1 MFIYD
6 NKFPTQELRIKGKN
20 FIQKNHTIKN
30 MLMEVEEWNETA
42 SFDFA
47 MNNFLNNF
55 PADEA
60 GVVREVLANVAERIF
75 SDLNEG
81 DFYDESEFAVGKKP
95 VKPSD
100 TNNAS
105 S

>member
-1 MFIYD
+1 
-6 NKFPTQELRIKGKN
+6 
-20 FIQKNHTIKN
+20 
-30 MLMEVEEWNETA
+30 MEVEEWNETA

-81 DFYDESEFAVGKKP
+81 DLKYNVDFKNVYATVLNKWLGADDKMILGNKFEKLNFI
-95 VKPSD
+95 
-100 TNNAS
+100 
-105 S
+105 